1 LLRASRALAFMSV
14 AGMCGCAH
22 YHVRPLDPLK
32 LEQEYRSR
40 RLTDPGF
47 RAFVGADNHG
57 EREAGPA
64 GLDLR
69 LLTLAAFYYSPELA
83 VARAHLEVAEAAVV
97 SARARA
103 NPQIGID
110 QLLSNWLVIP
120 FFFHFENGFPIEA
133 FGRRGYRT
141 LEAMKLAEAARLE
154 VMETAWRLRVRVGNA
169 LLDYLFAVRET
180 RLLTEEENIRLESA
194 QLLRARLAV
203 GEVSRP
209 DVDVAEGELSAA
221 RLNVRTAEGHV
232 AQTLAALAGAVGLP
246 LAAIQDASFAA
257 KDLGDLPGA
266 LPAGKVQTAGLLNRI
281 DVNRLLAE
289 YAAAEAALRL
299 EIAKQYP
306 DVLLSPEYYFEERRQ
321 LYQISPV
328 FDLPIFDHNRGP
340 IAAAAA
346 RRKETEMR
354 FIAAQAQ
361 AINEMEM
368 ATAQY
373 NSALAELAQA
383 RDQLTILGERRE
395 RAMERAVQIGEED
408 RLALAGVRVQRA
420 VAARAELAAL
430 RKAHAAL
437 AALEDAVEQPLQPD
451 AAPFVIPPIKLPR
464 GVKP

>member
-1 LLRASRALAFMSV
+1 MLRAGRVLVFVSM
-14 AGMCGCAH
+14 AGMWGCAR
-22 YHVRPLDPLK
+22 YHARPLDPLR
-32 LEQEYRSR
+32 LEQQYRSR

-47 RAFVGADNHG
+47 RAFAG
-57 EREAGPA
+57 EAGQSA
-64 GLDLR
+64 LDLR
-69 LLTLAAFYYSPELA
+69 RLTLAAFYYSPDLA
-83 VARAHLEVAEAAVV
+83 VARAHLEGAEAAVA
-97 SARARA
+97 SARARP

-110 QLLSNWLVIP
+110 QLLSNWLVVP
-120 FFFHFENGFPIEA
+120 FFFHFENGFPIEV
-133 FGRRGYRT
+133 FGKRGYRT

-154 VMETAWRLRVRVGNA
+154 VMETAWRLRSRVRNA
-169 LLDYLFAVRET
+169 LRERLFALREIQ
-180 RLLTEEENIRLESA
+180 LLAEEETLRSESV

-209 DVDVAEGELSAA
+209 IVDVAEGELSAA
-221 RLNVRTAEGHV
+221 RLNLRAAEGQ
-232 AQTLAALAGAVGLP
+232 ASQTLAALAGAVGVP
-246 LAAIQDASFAA
+246 LAAIQDASLAA
-257 KDLGDLPGA
+257 KDFADLPGA
-266 LPAGKVQTAGLLNRI
+266 PPADKLQTAGLLNRI

-306 DVLLSPEYYFEERRQ
+306 DVLLSPEYYFEERRH

-328 FDLPIFDHNRGP
+328 FDLPIFDRNRGS
-340 IAAAAA
+340 IAGAIA

-361 AINEMEM
+361 AISEMEM

-395 RAMERAVQIGEED
+395 PAMERAVQLGEED

-430 RKAHAAL
+430 RKGHAAL
-437 AALEDAVEQPLQPD
+437 AALEDAVEQPLEPD
-451 AAPFVIPPIKLPR
+451 AAPFVMPPIKPRR